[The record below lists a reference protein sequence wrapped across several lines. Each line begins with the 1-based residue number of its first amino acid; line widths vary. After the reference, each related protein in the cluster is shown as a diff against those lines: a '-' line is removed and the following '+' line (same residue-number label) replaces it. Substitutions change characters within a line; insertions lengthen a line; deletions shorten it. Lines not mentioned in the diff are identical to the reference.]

1 MTFTLTSFTYLVAE
15 KDMPCDAFRV
25 WVDSVGMFDLK
36 QKEKGIGTWSKAWK
50 GISAGEQYLE
60 YTFEVVDEETGE
72 LTEQVLSCRIDMNKV
87 MVKNNLYPPII
98 QQAFKNY
105 KA

>member
-1 MTFTLTSFTYLVAE
+1 MTFTLTSFTYLIAD

-25 WVDSVGMFDLK
+25 WIDTVSGLALK
-36 QKEKGIGTWSKAWK
+36 QKEKGISVWSNAWK
-50 GISAGEQYLE
+50 GISVGEQYLE
-60 YTFEVVDEETGE
+60 YTFEVIDEETGE
-72 LTEQVLSCRIDMNKV
+72 LTEQVLSCRIDMNKL

-105 KA
+105 KS